1 MMIDEEHGKI
11 DEIIAMSNS
20 ESKMELLISGRAL
33 SHLLL
38 NPELEQPLNKL
49 LSVAL
54 AVIVFRASPA

>member
-1 MMIDEEHGKI
+1 MIDEEHEKI

-38 NPELEQPLNKL
+38 NPELEQPLTKL

-54 AVIVFRASPA
+54 AVLVFRASPA

>member
-1 MMIDEEHGKI
+1 MMIDEEHEKI